1 MLFLWEGFI
10 KYYKIIGVFIMTN
23 KQNCAGTYK
32 VSGYV
37 REDGTKVDSYWR
49 TCGAKHEGDNSSSQ
63 RHQSKSTGMT
73 GGAAEID
80 ININDRVKYYN
91 HILSADIQ
99 DKLSSEQFVK
109 LQTAV
114 AKNIPFPYD
123 FLKYY
128 RISLDINNQKKF
140 DKTNLYIK
148 FEQIE
153 DSNIKDFIKSHYKQQ
168 NIANSTDV
176 VIVQYG
182 TSLMNNLVNSDEFIN
197 AINKEKDNI
206 KNGLYKNSSFSI
218 SFKNDLN
225 LALTIGKCNIYNPCF
240 HKDGTFT
247 ATLVDYYDFEYL
259 KYAPSVKRA
268 IINAIN
274 NNAVIQQENG
284 DLTNFILV
292 IPITLF
298 ENDDI

>member
-1 MLFLWEGFI
+1 
-10 KYYKIIGVFIMTN
+10 
-23 KQNCAGTYK
+23 
-32 VSGYV
+32 
-37 REDGTKVDSYWR
+37 
-49 TCGAKHEGDNSSSQ
+49 
-63 RHQSKSTGMT
+63 MT

-99 DKLSSEQFVK
+99 ERLTSEKLADLQSKIMSEQFMKILDVTNK
-109 LQTAV
+109 KIA
-114 AKNIPFPYD
+114 FPYD

>member
-1 MLFLWEGFI
+1 M
-10 KYYKIIGVFIMTN
+10 
-23 KQNCAGTYK
+23 
-32 VSGYV
+32 
-37 REDGTKVDSYWR
+37 R
-49 TCGAKHEGDNSSSQ
+49 TCGAKHEGDNNSSEKHSRSQ
-63 RHQSKSTGMT
+63 GAGMN

-80 ININDRVKYYN
+80 LNLNDRVKYYN
-91 HILSADIQ
+91 NILSADIQ
-99 DKLSSEQFVK
+99 EKLSSEQLAD
-109 LQTAV
+109 LQSKIMSEQFMKILDITNKKIA
-114 AKNIPFPYD
+114 FPYD

-128 RISLDINNQKKF
+128 KISLDIDNQKKF
-140 DKTNLYIK
+140 DKTNSYVK
-148 FEQIE
+148 FRQIE

-168 NIANSTDV
+168 KIVDSTDV

-182 TSLMNNLVNSDEFIN
+182 TSLMNNLMNSDEFIN

-218 SFKNDLN
+218 SFKNDFN